1 MFSFSLNSYQKNAIK
16 IQISH
21 IYLKMKIRKLT
32 IQSVNEHVDKLAY
45 IVSEVKI
52 DILSLKSNSAKN

>member
-1 MFSFSLNSYQKNAIK
+1 
-16 IQISH
+16 
-21 IYLKMKIRKLT
+21 MKIRKLT